1 MGRHLL
7 IPLASV
13 VLVGC
18 THTFNIYLTGRASG
32 ITAQTEMLA
41 TAGHPSGDVAIV
53 LKGKT
58 YTGRWVYMSGTG
70 TVGLSTATVSSGLHT
85 ATGTG
90 MAVGLP
96 SGGNG
101 IVDATA
107 SDGSSLHCAYQYSA
121 WSRSGVG
128 MCKGSDGEI
137 YDLQIS

>member
-1 MGRHLL
+1 MGHRLL
-7 IPLASV
+7 ILFAGV
-13 VLVGC
+13 GLLGC
-18 THTFNIYLTGRASG
+18 THTFNIYLTGRTSG
-32 ITAQTEMLA
+32 ATAQTEILA
-41 TAGHPSGDVAIV
+41 TAGHPSGDVTIV

-58 YTGRWVYMSGTG
+58 YTGRWVYVSGAG
-70 TVGLSTATVSSGLHT
+70 SVGLSTATVASGLPT

-107 SDGSSLHCAYQYSA
+107 SDGSSLHCLYQYSA
-121 WSRSGVG
+121 WSRSGAG
-128 MCKGSDGEI
+128 ICKGSDGEI